1 MFMKTNLLK
10 LIVLVFTGFLF
21 TSSSPI
27 SDDPGKSKFVV
38 VLDAGHGGHD
48 PGNRGGGFYEK
59 DIALSIV
66 LKIGKELKKNP
77 NFEVIY
83 TRDKDVFV
91 PLDQRA
97 KVANKAKAD
106 LFISVHCNAHSSQAY
121 GTETF
126 VLGLRRSNDN
136 FEVAKKENSVI
147 FLEEDYEVTYNGFD
161 PNSPESYIG
170 LALMQEEYLD
180 QSILLADFVQKK
192 FTHDLKRN
200 NRGVKQDVF
209 LVLRETVM
217 PSVLIETGFLTN
229 KEEGPYLNSAAG
241 QTKMAEA
248 IVAAIKEYSLNIN
261 MATLDQLMDEFPVE
275 VVPAATEEKQD
286 IFSDI
291 TFRIQLAASSK
302 KLDTKA
308 SNFKGLTPVIREK
321 EDKLFKYYYGATSSY
336 SQIQR
341 LHQQAKAKG
350 YPSSYVVAF
359 KNGNKITVN
368 EALKTAGK

>member
-10 LIVLVFTGFLF
+10 LFVLIFTGLLF
-21 TSSSPI
+21 TSAANAQYK
-27 SDDPGKSKFVV
+27 PGKSKFKV

-59 DIALSIV
+59 DIALNIV
-66 LKIGKELKKNP
+66 LKVGKELEKNP
-77 NFEVIY
+77 NFEVVY
-83 TRDKDVFV
+83 TRDKDVFI

-97 KVANKAKAD
+97 KIANKAKAD

-136 FEVAKKENSVI
+136 FEVAKRENSVI

-192 FTHDLKRN
+192 FTYNLKRN

-229 KEEGPYLNSAAG
+229 TEEGAYLNSALG

-248 IVAAIKEYSLNIN
+248 IVAAIKDYSQSIN
-261 MATLDQLMDEFPVE
+261 LATLDNLIEE
-275 VVPAATEEKQD
+275 TSVPTIPSVIESKD
-286 IFSDI
+286 IYSDI
-291 TFRIQLAASSK
+291 TFRIQLAASAK
-302 KLDTKA
+302 KLDTKP
-308 SNFKGLTPVIREK
+308 SNFNGLTPVIREK
-321 EDKLFKYYYGATSSY
+321 EEKLFKYYYGATSSY
-336 SQIQR
+336 SQIQK

-350 YPSSYVVAF
+350 YPSSYIVAF
-359 KNGNKITVN
+359 RQGNKITVN
-368 EALKTAGK
+368 EALKTDSK

>member
-1 MFMKTNLLK
+1 MKTNLLK
-10 LIVLVFTGFLF
+10 LFVLVFTGFLF
-21 TSSSPI
+21 TSSTPGPV
-27 SDDPGKSKFVV
+27 DPPGKSRFKV
-38 VLDAGHGGHD
+38 VLDAGHGGKD
-48 PGNRGGGFYEK
+48 PGNRGGGYFEK

-66 LKIGKELKKNP
+66 LKIGKELEKNP

-97 KVANKAKAD
+97 KIANKAKAD

-126 VLGLRRSNDN
+126 VLGLRRNNDN

-147 FLEEDYEVTYNGFD
+147 FLEENYEVTYNGFD

-170 LALMQEEYLD
+170 LALMQEEFLD
-180 QSILLADFVQKK
+180 QSILLADYVQKK
-192 FTHDLKRN
+192 FTYDLKRN
-200 NRGVKQDVF
+200 DRGVKQDVF

-229 KEEGPYLNSAAG
+229 REEGAYLNSANG

-248 IVAAIKEYSLNIN
+248 IAAAVKEYSQTIN
-261 MATLDQLMDEFPVE
+261 MASLDNLMNEFPVE
-275 VVPAATEEKQD
+275 ILPPAETKD
-286 IFSDI
+286 IFSDV
-291 TFRIQLAASSK
+291 TFRVQLAASSK

-308 SNFKGLTPVIREK
+308 SNFNGLTPVIREK
-321 EDKLFKYYYGATSSY
+321 EDKLFKYYYGASSSY
-336 SQIQR
+336 SQIQK

-350 YPSSYVVAF
+350 YPSSYIVAF
-359 KNGNKITVN
+359 REGNKITVN
-368 EALKTAGK
+368 EALKTGSK

>member
-10 LIVLVFTGFLF
+10 LFVLVFTGFLF
-21 TSSSPI
+21 TSSTPAPEDPI
-27 SDDPGKSKFVV
+27 KSKFRV

-48 PGNRGGGFYEK
+48 PGNRGGGFFEK

-66 LKIGKELKKNP
+66 LKIGKELEKNP

-83 TRDKDVFV
+83 TRDKDVFI
-91 PLDQRA
+91 PLDKRA
-97 KVANKAKAD
+97 KIANQAKAD

-136 FEVAKKENSVI
+136 FEVAKRENSVI

-229 KEEGPYLNSAAG
+229 KEEGPYLNSATG
-241 QTKMAEA
+241 QTKMAQA
-248 IVAAIKEYSLNIN
+248 IVAAVKDYSQSIN
-261 MATLDQLMDEFPVE
+261 MATLDELTVEFPVE

-286 IFSDI
+286 IFSDV

-336 SQIQR
+336 SQIQK

-350 YPSSYVVAF
+350 YPSSYIVAF
-359 KNGNKITVN
+359 RNGNKITVN
-368 EALKTAGK
+368 DALKTGSK